1 MRCLTVHRRVVA
13 VLAGLIAGVTLGPAP
28 ALAHGGLA
36 VSVPAHGSTVT
47 SPADAVTLTF
57 TEAPA
62 PYAYFTITGPGGAR
76 VDRGWSTAQPVRLA
90 TPVREFQEVNGS
102 WQPMLYNTGFSVRV
116 KVAHWP
122 ATGPYV
128 VRYHT
133 VASDGDQ
140 VKGEIGFTYTGAV
153 TPAPPGWQP
162 PTDPPKAELAA
173 TGPSTPAQA
182 QPAQA
187 RPAKDSRVWVWVVPV
202 LLVIAAGLGYLL
214 LRRPRRR

>member
-1 MRCLTVHRRVVA
+1 MRRPTVPRGLAAALTGL
-13 VLAGLIAGVTLGPAP
+13 LAGAALTPAP

-36 VSVPAHGSTVT
+36 VTVPAHGSTVT
-47 SPADAVTLTF
+47 TPADAVTLTF

-62 PYAYFTITGPGGAR
+62 PYAYFTVTAPTGSR

-102 WQPMLYNTGFSVRV
+102 WQPKLYNTGYPVRV

-128 VRYHT
+128 VRFHS

-140 VKGEIGFTYTGAV
+140 VKGEIQFTYTGTV
-153 TPAPPGWQP
+153 TPAPPNWQP
-162 PTDPPKAELAA
+162 PTDPPRAELAA
-173 TGPSTPAQA
+173 DAGEAPPRAEKTSS
-182 QPAQA
+182 
-187 RPAKDSRVWVWVVPV
+187 SRVWLWLVPV